1 MYNASKLPNSEHF
14 KTRNAY
20 ALPKVPGTRTSILDG
35 YLKSELS
42 WPTKTTD
49 KELTTV
55 QTYMLDALLPFT
67 AIVEADTRGENISNT
82 QGVNAVKAAIELIGN
97 ANARISHLSRTKV
110 IFQMNK
116 SLLPLTEEDDNFT
129 KVPTALFGAD
139 FP

>member
-1 MYNASKLPNSEHF
+1 
-14 KTRNAY
+14 
-20 ALPKVPGTRTSILDG
+20 
-35 YLKSELS
+35 
-42 WPTKTTD
+42 
-49 KELTTV
+49 
-55 QTYMLDALLPFT
+55 MLDALLPFT

-97 ANARISHLSRTKV
+97 ANARISHLSRTKI

-129 KVPTALFGAD
+129 KAPPALFGAD

>member
-1 MYNASKLPNSEHF
+1 
-14 KTRNAY
+14 
-20 ALPKVPGTRTSILDG
+20 
-35 YLKSELS
+35 
-42 WPTKTTD
+42 
-49 KELTTV
+49 
-55 QTYMLDALLPFT
+55 MLDALLPFT

-82 QGVNAVKAAIELIGN
+82 QGVDVVKATIELIGN